1 MGFIPPSPSPPSP
14 QAWQPSTSPSPS
26 PQAWHPSDGSALA
39 LLRPWHRVFSPAD
52 WEAMLLKSIVP
63 KLAFAL
69 QVGKGGEGG
78 SRVLVRLRFISL
90 SYLRFIDQGS
100 PRPYCG

>member
-1 MGFIPPSPSPPSP
+1 MSEFPEPPPLPGMSDHPDFNNLRSLGTTWYDPSSEPPP
-14 QAWQPSTSPSPS
+14 P

-69 QVGKGGEGG
+69 QVVNGG
-78 SRVLVRLRFISL
+78 RAV
-90 SYLRFIDQGS
+90 
-100 PRPYCG
+100 